1 MRDRWSLFRGLL
13 GPWTRQA
20 AQRIIV
26 GRPRSFDRASGRFT
40 RSDVDR
46 IVSRAWV
53 TFADLSVDLPGQPT
67 PGFRLNVRLGCLTL
81 AFFRALMEYGV
92 ARTYAIELTADLTW
106 NFYRKWRALRRFLKR
121 GDPLGNFKSLSLGDV
136 VPLSFPFNPPGYMA
150 RWSPTPEAPISFDMV
165 RCPVP
170 ELFRRH
176 NSADVCVGSWCN
188 LDYPLGEA
196 VGLKLTWDRTLAEG
210 DDRCTFRWTPV
221 RTSR

>member
-26 GRPRSFDRASGRFT
+26 GRPRSSDPAGGRFT

-67 PGFRLNVRLGCLTL
+67 PGFRLNVRLGCITL

-92 ARTYAIELTADLTW
+92 ARTYAIELTSDLTW
-106 NFYRKWRALRRFLKR
+106 SFYKKWGALR
-121 GDPLGNFKSLSLGDV
+121 
-136 VPLSFPFNPPGYMA
+136 
-150 RWSPTPEAPISFDMV
+150 
-165 RCPVP
+165 
-170 ELFRRH
+170 
-176 NSADVCVGSWCN
+176 
-188 LDYPLGEA
+188 
-196 VGLKLTWDRTLAEG
+196 
-210 DDRCTFRWTPV
+210 
-221 RTSR
+221 